1 MYKEGVTFPTN
12 LFFINEQLKISS
24 IEEIKNTINITTD
37 TSLDMLI
44 KQINSSKGYEIVS
57 LLLNY
62 FPNIIFMENR
72 NREKLKVISPFTF
85 DNSEFNRCVL
95 NNTIGLNNLDN
106 AIEQLSNIAKF
117 DKSILLNEIYLFI
130 YKCYFCKIFNYVSFS
145 DNVDNIILIDF
156 KKDIEFY
163 FRTKIFLDKKK
174 PYEIKDYDAKK
185 NFCERFSESFYV
197 NSEIELIAKIE
208 NLFWHTRNEAM
219 KTFGRIIKHNL
230 KFDKNQTTYNSNKRF
245 KPLFKII
252 NSFVLDKKFDDTPSS
267 NASLTKENKRFMSS
281 LR

>member
-37 TSLDMLI
+37 KSLDRLI
-44 KQINSSKGYEIVS
+44 QQINSSKGYVIVS
-57 LLLNY
+57 LLINY
-62 FPNIIFMENR
+62 FPNIIFRENR
-72 NREKLKVISPFTF
+72 NKEKLKVISPFTF
-85 DNSEFNRCVL
+85 DNSGFNRCVL
-95 NNTIGLNNLDN
+95 NNTISLNDLDN
-106 AIEQLSNIAKF
+106 AIEQLSNMAKF
-117 DKSILLNEIYLFI
+117 DKSTLLNEIYLFI

-145 DNVDNIILIDF
+145 DNVDNIIHIDF
-156 KKDIEFY
+156 KKDIELY
-163 FRTKIFLDKKK
+163 LRTKKFLDIKK

-197 NSEIELIAKIE
+197 NSEIELLAKIE
-208 NLFWHTRNEAM
+208 NLFSHTRNEAM
-219 KTFGRIIKHNL
+219 QTFGRIIKTNL
-230 KFDKNQTTYNSNKRF
+230 KFDQNQTTYNSNRIF

-252 NSFVLDKKFDDTPSS
+252 YSFVLDKKFDDTPSS
-267 NASLTKENKRFMSS
+267 NDSLTKENKRFMSS